1 MTPRIPEQAP
11 AWLLRLLTPLLAK
24 HIAGQLAKDN
34 PGLGPGQIA
43 ERMRADLGAAPDP
56 RALALVNAVERYL
69 PPPAAGDAEPGRRW
83 PSTLALVAANL
94 VPLYGVVAFGWE
106 TFPLM
111 LLFWLENVIIGVLN
125 AARMLCVDPRDLAA
139 WAAKLLMVPFF
150 CLHYGMFTAVHGV
163 FVFGLFGGEGFGE
176 VRGLWVLEPAAR
188 AVQAHGLE
196 IAVLALAASH
206 LFSFLWNY
214 LGRGEFRRASVGTL
228 MAQPYGRVVV
238 LHVAILGGG
247 AAAAA
252 LGSPLWALLVLL
264 ALKIGLDL
272 RAHLKEHRAR

>member
-1 MTPRIPEQAP
+1 MPAGLTPRIPEQAP
-11 AWLLRLLTPLLAK
+11 PWLLRLLTPLLAK
-24 HIAGQLAKDN
+24 RIAGQLAKEN
-34 PGLGPGQIA
+34 PGL
-43 ERMRADLGAAPDP
+43 
-56 RALALVNAVERYL
+56 
-69 PPPAAGDAEPGRRW
+69 EPGARW

-111 LLFWLENVIIGVLN
+111 LLFWLENVVIGVLN

-139 WAAKLLMVPFF
+139 WAAKALMVPFF
-150 CLHYGMFTAVHGV
+150 CFHYGMFTAVHGV

-188 AVQAHGLE
+188 AVRAHGLE

-206 LFSFLWNY
+206 LFSFFWNY

-247 AAAAA
+247 FAATA

-264 ALKIGLDL
+264 GLKVALDL
-272 RAHLKEHRAR
+272 RAHLREHRAR